1 MINPQSEKELQEL
14 SLKNPAVKEL
24 FDFYCEIKNNGLK
37 LLFIKMNEK
46 YSQLAYE
53 IERSSISLSA
63 EDKTFERFMKIAVEA
78 GTMQENYSKLE
89 TYMFGEKSEEKEGS
103 FLDKRANRKRS

>member
-1 MINPQSEKELQEL
+1 
-14 SLKNPAVKEL
+14 
-24 FDFYCEIKNNGLK
+24 
-37 LLFIKMNEK
+37 
-46 YSQLAYE
+46 
-53 IERSSISLSA
+53 
-63 EDKTFERFMKIAVEA
+63 MKIAVEA